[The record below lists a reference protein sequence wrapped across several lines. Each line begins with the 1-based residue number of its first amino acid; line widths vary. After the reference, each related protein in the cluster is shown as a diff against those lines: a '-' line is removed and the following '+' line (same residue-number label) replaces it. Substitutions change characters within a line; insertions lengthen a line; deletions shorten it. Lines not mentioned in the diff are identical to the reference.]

1 MLWARGDHREALE
14 CRARPCTN
22 VTTVDDPTSVADL
35 LEAIR
40 VDPTDAR
47 ARLKLADLYAK
58 AGELSSAVTTYE
70 WVAKFYAEKGY
81 VVKAVAAYKQLRAL
95 LKEKA
100 PDLEPRYS
108 YVLPVLAELL
118 GRIGLGD
125 EAAAIREEI
134 AAAELAYAQSEQHTR
149 TTVDRLEAVQIE
161 PPPASESNVAPTSP
175 ARPLPPPPQTP
186 VPFLETPRLR
196 LRGHRPADL
205 AASAA
210 MWGDPIVT
218 KYIGGRPFTQEEV
231 WSKLL
236 RYAGLWALLGFGYW
250 VVEERTSGKFV
261 GEVGFA
267 DFKRTIVPPIGDL
280 PEVGWVLASHAHGR
294 GFATEAVRAALAW
307 GDRRFNGS
315 RTVCVIDPGNL
326 ASIGVARKTGYKAAE
341 RRTYM
346 GSPALVSFR

>member
-1 MLWARGDHREALE
+1 
-14 CRARPCTN
+14 
-22 VTTVDDPTSVADL
+22 VDDPTSVADL

-47 ARLKLADLYAK
+47 TRLKLADLYAK
-58 AGELSSAVTTYE
+58 AGEFSSALTTYE

-81 VVKAVAAYKQLRAL
+81 VVKSVAAYKQLRAL
-95 LKEKA
+95 LKEKT
-100 PDLEPRYS
+100 PDLEPRYA
-108 YVLPVLAELL
+108 YVLPILAELL
-118 GRIGLGD
+118 QRIGLAD
-125 EAAAIREEI
+125 ESAAIRQEI
-134 AAAELAYAQSEQHTR
+134 AAAEEAYAQSQQHTR

-161 PPPASESNVAPTSP
+161 PPPPSEANIPAPAPS
-175 ARPLPPPPQTP
+175 RPLPPPPQTP

-210 MWGDPIVT
+210 MWGDSVVT
-218 KYIGGRPFTQEEV
+218 RHIGGRPFTQEEV

-250 VVEERTSGKFV
+250 VVEERSTGKFV

-267 DFKRTIVPPIGDL
+267 DFKRTILPPIGEV

-307 GDRRFNGS
+307 GDRKFNGN

-326 ASIGVARKTGYKAAE
+326 QSIGVARKTGYKGSE
-341 RRTYM
+341 RRTYL
-346 GSPALVSFR
+346 GNPVLVSFR